1 MIYFSFR
8 RIDKI
13 HSKNTKC
20 QLLIIQKSRTTVQRT
35 IQKKKKPDESWY
47 CIDCCSTIFLFNSL
61 LSNKIFLAFVVQ
73 TLITLHNTGRDLEHE
88 DVLMSAVWTFFFGNP
103 PAIFHF
109 FTLILETPYKTKLH
123 SGNST
128 NFCQILEILRQIK
141 IKRPLAEISFFLVT
155 PLEIPCYFFD
165 RPGIYEILISST
177 PPPVQFF
184 LEQRIVFVSTVRG
197 VILLFWYRLFD
208 FELELACLSFI

>member
-1 MIYFSFR
+1 MFFSVVTRLRFYQTESEHTKIKSTHIVSSHMIYFSFR
-8 RIDKI
+8 RIDKTYL
-13 HSKNTKC
+13 KNKVLNAYHLEKQDYSPKNNT
-20 QLLIIQKSRTTVQRT
+20 
-35 IQKKKKPDESWY
+35 KKKKPDESWY

-103 PAIFHF
+103 PGIFHF

-128 NFCQILEILRQIK
+128 NFC
-141 IKRPLAEISFFLVT
+141 
-155 PLEIPCYFFD
+155 
-165 RPGIYEILISST
+165 
-177 PPPVQFF
+177 
-184 LEQRIVFVSTVRG
+184 
-197 VILLFWYRLFD
+197 
-208 FELELACLSFI
+208 